1 MSDGFLRVPL
11 DDVGKRID
19 TEELTVSAQTVQ
31 RERMQIAGALDVEI
45 ARILNTDPAA
55 ADHGLVVRKAALDSP
70 LVVTA
75 SVATVSPGS
84 TGDVDSAQI
93 TSSLTGKLLGF
104 EASSSRP
111 FKVELYTV
119 LNAGT
124 TLRSV
129 HFGWHGRVEWTAS
142 DKDFIQQA
150 QDVGAGF
157 DGFRLTFTNLD
168 TGAQAADMY
177 GTFYYDEV

>member
-1 MSDGFLRVPL
+1 MADGFIRVP
-11 DDVGKRID
+11 DDDTGKRLD
-19 TEELTVSAQTVQ
+19 TEELVVATLNVH
-31 RERMQIAGALDVEI
+31 RERMQVAGAIAAEI
-45 ARILNTDPAA
+45 ARVLNTDPAA
-55 ADHGLVVRKAALDSP
+55 ADYGLVVRQAAPDSP
-70 LVVTA
+70 QVTTS

-129 HFGWHGRVEWTAS
+129 HFGWKGKVSWTAPH
-142 DKDFIQQA
+142 KDFIQQA
-150 QDVGAGF
+150 QDAGAGF